1 MANRRTKGR
10 SESIGNAVAAPG
22 TALAKAVRFPEPI
35 DGADFLAENIP
46 PPDWIIPDFFAKHY
60 QGALFGKSKSRKSFF
75 AIQLGLSVACGVKF
89 LGFPA
94 PSRPRRVAYFNL
106 ELMPRFL
113 QERLRAQTDALGVI
127 PERGFFKVYNLRG
140 SAGELRRVFTDD
152 DDHIIRDNDLTRQ
165 LRNFGIDLAIIDPRY
180 KLMQGEEDE
189 NSAAGLRALL
199 DFRTMLADECGVL
212 LIGHDPKGD
221 VSGKSLLDRGAGSYT
236 AMADDDCTV
245 ILSPNGYADNAVT
258 VETVHR
264 NRAPVVPFAALFDGS
279 TQSFTYDPHIPV
291 ETSGLKSV
299 QNMTPNEKAK
309 KNANEQAAFEI
320 AALDVANEAGENLL
334 GITDF
339 KCAIRNSSSGAVGII
354 KSNEFFKALI
364 ERGVLSVSAEL
375 ERAKDG
381 SIKEKSRG
389 RTFVST
395 PDRIAAYRASIGV
408 PDKDTNTG
416 LTEFIH
422 APLKGG
428 RI

>member
-258 VETVHR
+258 VETIHR

-279 TQSFTYDPHIPV
+279 TQSFSYDPHIPV
-291 ETSGLKSV
+291 ENSGLKSV
-299 QNMTPNEKAK
+299 QSMTQVERAK
-309 KNANEQAAFEI
+309 KNAEVQAAFER
-320 AALDVANEAGENLL
+320 AALDVADEAGENLL
-334 GITDF
+334 GKKAFRGRVTQ
-339 KCAIRNSSSGAVGII
+339 KPGAAVGYHQADD
-354 KSNEFFKALI
+354 FLGALI
-364 ERGVLSVSAEL
+364 ESGTLATASEMEVGPDGT
-375 ERAKDG
+375 AKVRYHG
-381 SIKEKSRG
+381 K
-389 RTFVST
+389 TFVST
-395 PDRIAAYRASIGV
+395 PDRIAAYKQRFQHS
-408 PDKDTNTG
+408 
-416 LTEFIH
+416 LTEF
-422 APLKGG
+422 PPTPPKGG
-428 RI
+428 GVGKV